1 MYLTIKGSRPQA
13 LTLDEVYDLCKRAY
27 RAEVPGTAKA
37 MADNNRSLTA
47 LAFGGEEVS
56 VREAD
61 DSDSAD
67 ALADGRL
74 VSDVRP

>member
-1 MYLTIKGSRPQA
+1 MFLSIKGSRSQA
-13 LTLDEVYDLCKRAY
+13 LTLDEVADLCKRAY
-27 RAEVPGTAKA
+27 AAGVPGNARA
-37 MADNNRSLTA
+37 MDGTRA
-47 LAFGGEEVS
+47 LSTLQFGGQEVS

-67 ALADGRL
+67 TLADGRL